1 MIECQKNGGCS
12 SVGRALACGASGR
25 GFEPHHPPQNTKENN
40 MRFSFGNK
48 NEVEQSL
55 TITVAAEDIENQ
67 VKGKLN
73 SAQKTA
79 KIKGFRKGKAP
90 IDVVK
95 KMYEPEIRQDVVND
109 SVIKKF
115 YELVEKQNLKVVG
128 RPNLT
133 PERLEIEKD
142 VIFKATFEVYPEI
155 SLGSLSR
162 LSYTKT
168 VSSVTEEDVNK
179 TIENIRKRMCS
190 WETKE
195 DISSSGDQIK
205 IDFIGKI
212 DNEEFEGGSAK
223 DFVVEIGSKSMIE
236 GFEEGLIGLKRA
248 DKKDLDLTFP
258 EDYGKK
264 DLASKRVVF
273 SVEVKEV
280 LKPKLPALNEEFFKS
295 TGIEVKNLKE
305 FEKEIRTKLQ
315 EDLENLIKNKS
326 KASVLDSIREANVF
340 EIPSAMIESEVNHM
354 REDAAR
360 RVGMD
365 PKDLKDDLFP
375 KETFEEEAKKR
386 VSVGIILNKIIE
398 EKGLKADGDRVR
410 KLIEDRAAMYKEPQQ
425 VVNWFYSNEEQLRS
439 IESISL
445 EEQVLEILLSEASA
459 IEEEL
464 TYEECV
470 TGN

>member
-1 MIECQKNGGCS
+1 
-12 SVGRALACGASGR
+12 
-25 GFEPHHPPQNTKENN
+25 

-55 TITVAAEDIENQ
+55 TISVAADDIEKQ
-67 VKGKLN
+67 VKSKLN

-90 IDVVK
+90 LDVVK
-95 KMYEPEIRQDVVND
+95 KMYEPEIRQDVIND

-115 YELVEKQNLKVVG
+115 YELVEKQNLKPVG
-128 RPNLT
+128 RPNLI
-133 PERLEIEKD
+133 PERIEIEKD

-155 SLGSLSR
+155 SLGNLNR

-190 WETKE
+190 WESKE
-195 DISSSGDQIK
+195 GNASSGDQIK

-212 DNEEFEGGSAK
+212 ENEEFEGGSAN

-236 GFEEGLIGLKRA
+236 GFEEGLIGLKKS

-264 DLASKRVVF
+264 DLASKEVVF
-273 SVEVKEV
+273 SVEAKEV

-295 TGIEVKNLKE
+295 TGLVAENLEE
-305 FEKEIRTKLQ
+305 FKKEIETKLQ

-326 KASVLDSIREANVF
+326 KVSVLDSIREANVF
-340 EIPSAMIESEVNHM
+340 EVPSAMIESEVNNM

-365 PKDLKDDLFP
+365 PKDLKEDLFP

-398 EKGLKADGDRVR
+398 EKSIKADGERVR
-410 KLIEDRAAMYKEPQQ
+410 KIIEDRAAMYKEPQQ

-439 IESISL
+439 VESISL
-445 EEQVLEILLSEASA
+445 EEQVVEILLSEASA
-459 IEEEL
+459 VEEEL

-470 TGN
+470 SGK

>member
-1 MIECQKNGGCS
+1 
-12 SVGRALACGASGR
+12 
-25 GFEPHHPPQNTKENN
+25 

-48 NEVEQSL
+48 SKIEQSL
-55 TITVAAEDIENQ
+55 TISIVADDIEKQ
-67 VKGKLN
+67 IKSKLN

-90 IDVVK
+90 LDVVK
-95 KMYEPEIRQDVVND
+95 KMYEPEIRQDVIND

-115 YELVEKQNLKVVG
+115 YELVEQQNLKPVG
-128 RPNLT
+128 QPNLT
-133 PERLEIEKD
+133 PERLEIGKD
-142 VIFKATFEVYPEI
+142 IIFKATFEVYPEI

-168 VSSVTEEDVNK
+168 VSSVTEKDVNK
-179 TIENIRKRMCS
+179 TIENIRKRMSS
-190 WETKE
+190 WESKE
-195 DISSSGDQIK
+195 EIASSGDQIK
-205 IDFIGKI
+205 INFIGKI

-223 DFVVEIGSKSMIE
+223 DFVVEIGSQSMIE
-236 GFEEGLIGLKRA
+236 GFEEGLIGLKKS
-248 DKKDLDLTFP
+248 DKTDLDLNFP

-273 SVEVKEV
+273 NVEVIEV

-295 TGIEVKNLKE
+295 TGLVAENLKE
-305 FEKEIRTKLQ
+305 FKKEIKIKLQ

-340 EIPSAMIESEVNHM
+340 EVPRAMIESEVTNM
-354 REDAAR
+354 REDAAKR
-360 RVGMD
+360 MGMD
-365 PKDLKDDLFP
+365 PKDLKEDLFP

-398 EKGLKADGDRVR
+398 EKKIKADGERVR
-410 KLIEDRAAMYKEPQQ
+410 KIIEDRAAMYKEPQQ
-425 VVNWFYSNEEQLRS
+425 VVNWFYSNEEQLRN

-445 EEQVLEILLSEASA
+445 EEQVVEILLSEASMV
-459 IEEEL
+459 EEQL

-470 TGN
+470 TGKQET

>member
-1 MIECQKNGGCS
+1 
-12 SVGRALACGASGR
+12 
-25 GFEPHHPPQNTKENN
+25 

-55 TITVAAEDIENQ
+55 TISVAANDIEKQ
-67 VKGKLN
+67 VKSKLN
-73 SAQKTA
+73 TAQKTA

-90 IDVVK
+90 LDVVK
-95 KMYEPEIRQDVVND
+95 KMYEPEIRQDVIND

-115 YELVEKQNLKVVG
+115 YELVEKQNLKPVG
-128 RPNLT
+128 RPNLI
-133 PERLEIEKD
+133 PERIEIEKD

-155 SLGSLSR
+155 SLGNLSR
-162 LSYTKT
+162 LSYTKP

-190 WETKE
+190 WESKE
-195 DISSSGDQIK
+195 DNASSGDQIK

-212 DNEEFEGGSAK
+212 ENEEFEGGSAK
-223 DFVVEIGSKSMIE
+223 DFIVEIGTKSMIE
-236 GFEEGLIGLKRA
+236 GFEEGLIGLKTS
-248 DKKDLDLTFP
+248 DKKDLELTFP

-264 DLASKRVVF
+264 DLASKDVVF

-280 LKPKLPALNEEFFKS
+280 LKPKLPALNEEFYKS
-295 TGIEVKNLKE
+295 TGLVAEDLDE
-305 FEKEIRTKLQ
+305 FKKEIETKLQ
-315 EDLENLIKNKS
+315 EDLENLLKNKS

-340 EIPSAMIESEVNHM
+340 EVPSAMIESEINNM

-365 PKDLKDDLFP
+365 PKDLKEDLFP

-398 EKGLKADGDRVR
+398 EKSIKADGDRVR
-410 KLIEDRAAMYKEPQQ
+410 KIIEDRAAMYKEPQQ

-445 EEQVLEILLSEASA
+445 EEQVVEILLSEASA
-459 IEEEL
+459 VEEEL

-470 TGN
+470 TGK

>member
-1 MIECQKNGGCS
+1 
-12 SVGRALACGASGR
+12 
-25 GFEPHHPPQNTKENN
+25 

-48 NEVEQSL
+48 NEVEQNL
-55 TITVAAEDIENQ
+55 TISVAADDIEKQ
-67 VKGKLN
+67 VQSKLN
-73 SAQKTA
+73 TAQKTA

-90 IDVVK
+90 LDVVK
-95 KMYEPEIRQDVVND
+95 KMYEPEIRQDVIND

-115 YELVEKQNLKVVG
+115 YELVEKQNLKPVG
-128 RPNLT
+128 RPNLI
-133 PERLEIEKD
+133 PERIEIEKD

-162 LSYTKT
+162 LNYTKT

-190 WETKE
+190 WESKE
-195 DISSSGDQIK
+195 GNASSGDQIK

-212 DNEEFEGGSAK
+212 ENEEFEGGSAK

-236 GFEEGLIGLKRA
+236 GFEEGLIGLKKS

-264 DLASKRVVF
+264 DLASKGVVF

-295 TGIEVKNLKE
+295 TGLVAENLEE
-305 FEKEIRTKLQ
+305 FKKEIETKLQ

-326 KASVLDSIREANVF
+326 KVSVLDSIREANVF
-340 EIPSAMIESEVNHM
+340 EVPSAMIESEVNNM

-365 PKDLKDDLFP
+365 PKDLKEDLFP

-398 EKGLKADGDRVR
+398 EKNIKADGERV
-410 KLIEDRAAMYKEPQQ
+410 KKIIEDRAAMYKEPQQ

-445 EEQVLEILLSEASA
+445 EEQVVEILLSEASA
-459 IEEEL
+459 VEEEL

-470 TGN
+470 TGK

>member
-1 MIECQKNGGCS
+1 
-12 SVGRALACGASGR
+12 
-25 GFEPHHPPQNTKENN
+25 

-55 TITVAAEDIENQ
+55 TISVAADDIEKQ
-67 VKGKLN
+67 VKSKLN

-90 IDVVK
+90 LDVVK
-95 KMYEPEIRQDVVND
+95 KMYEPEIRQDVIND

-115 YELVEKQNLKVVG
+115 YELVEKQNLKPVG
-128 RPNLT
+128 RPNLI
-133 PERLEIEKD
+133 PERIEIEKD

-155 SLGSLSR
+155 SLGNLNR

-179 TIENIRKRMCS
+179 TIENIRKRMCT
-190 WETKE
+190 WESKE
-195 DISSSGDQIK
+195 GNASSGDQIK
-205 IDFIGKI
+205 IDFTGKI
-212 DNEEFEGGSAK
+212 ENEEFEGGSAK

-236 GFEEGLIGLKRA
+236 GFEDGLMGLKKS

-264 DLASKRVVF
+264 DLASKGVVF

-295 TGIEVKNLKE
+295 TGLVAENLEE
-305 FEKEIRTKLQ
+305 FKKEIETKLQ

-326 KASVLDSIREANVF
+326 KVSVLDSIREANVF
-340 EIPSAMIESEVNHM
+340 EVPNAMIESEVNNM

-365 PKDLKDDLFP
+365 PKDLKEDLFP

-398 EKGLKADGDRVR
+398 EKSIKADGERVR
-410 KLIEDRAAMYKEPQQ
+410 KIIEDRAAMYKEPQQ

-439 IESISL
+439 VESISL
-445 EEQVLEILLSEASA
+445 EEQVVEILLSEASA
-459 IEEEL
+459 VEEEL

-470 TGN
+470 SGK